1 MVIVWVLGEVFMEN
15 LAKKTIELDV
25 SAVKKV
31 RKIFKA
37 KTDKEAVNRALYLV
51 AEEDDIIKT
60 HEALAG
66 TVNLK
71 SPYS

>member
-1 MVIVWVLGEVFMEN
+1 MKN

-25 SAVKKV
+25 AAIRKA
-31 RKIFKA
+31 RKIFQA

-51 AEEDDIIKT
+51 AEEDEIIKT
-60 HEALAG
+60 HVALAG
-66 TVNLK
+66 RIRLK

>member
-1 MVIVWVLGEVFMEN
+1 MEN

-25 SAVKKV
+25 SAIKKV
-31 RKIFKA
+31 RKIFKV

-60 HEALAG
+60 HETLAG
-66 TVNLK
+66 TVKLT